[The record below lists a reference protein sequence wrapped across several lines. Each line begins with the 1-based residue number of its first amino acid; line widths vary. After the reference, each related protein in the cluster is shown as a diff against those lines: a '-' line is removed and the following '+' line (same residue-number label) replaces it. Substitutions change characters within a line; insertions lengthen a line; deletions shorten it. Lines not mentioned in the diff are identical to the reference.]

1 MRSTPCTAIESLARR
16 VRLAVSEDQVR
27 LALGKVEEHLRK
39 VAVRPREPRP
49 RVGAVVDVDGLVDEP
64 QTCSVLRRS
73 VGQVDRRSNDRRPLT
88 LAIWYRALR
97 ISLSLSEP

>member
-1 MRSTPCTAIESLARR
+1 MGSLAGR
-16 VRLAVSEDQVR
+16 VRLAVLENQVR
-27 LALGKVEEHLRK
+27 LALREVEEHLCE
-39 VAVRPREPRP
+39 VAVRPRKPRAC
-49 RVGAVVDVDGLVDEP
+49 VGAVVDVDGLVDES

-73 VGQVDRRSNDRRPLT
+73 VGQVDRRSNDRRPLLT